1 VFDIESKILNKN
13 KEVKIFYTKYKGQNI
28 GEFKNKK
35 VTAFAGIGNPENFF
49 NLLKYDNINVVKEMK
64 FPDHY
69 NYSKKELENLINEA
83 KENNTILIT
92 TEKDYFRIDEN
103 YKKNINYLKIA
114 VDIKNRN
121 QLIEEIKKII

>member
-1 VFDIESKILNKN
+1 
-13 KEVKIFYTKYKGQNI
+13 
-28 GEFKNKK
+28 
-35 VTAFAGIGNPENFF
+35 
-49 NLLKYDNINVVKEMK
+49 MK

>member
-1 VFDIESKILNKN
+1 MVLC
-13 KEVKIFYTKYKGQNI
+13 
-28 GEFKNKK
+28 
-35 VTAFAGIGNPENFF
+35 FF
-49 NLLKYDNINVVKEMK
+49 FFFFSSRRRHTRLVRDWSSDVCSSDL
-64 FPDHY
+64 
-69 NYSKKELENLINEA
+69 LINEA